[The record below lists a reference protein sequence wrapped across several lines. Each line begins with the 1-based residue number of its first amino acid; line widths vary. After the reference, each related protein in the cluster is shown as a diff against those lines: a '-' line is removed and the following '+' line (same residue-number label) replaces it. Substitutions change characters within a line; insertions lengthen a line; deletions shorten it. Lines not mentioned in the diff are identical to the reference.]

1 LVCKILVENRNA
13 PCQFKIRYGIMSSFI
28 KKISIDDLIP
38 GMFVCD
44 VFNREDILL
53 LSADSVITNND
64 QITALRRQG
73 VVNVYINTVKGKDT
87 LKKISVPE
95 LREVEYYKEMEK
107 ARDIHRQT
115 LDAAKNALDSIRKG
129 SSFSVSQIEE
139 ASQNIVESIL
149 RNPDALVSLCQ
160 IRGYDEYTYTHSV
173 NVSVLTTSMASSMG
187 YNRDR
192 LLEIGIG
199 GMLHDIGKMRVPES
213 ILNKPG
219 KYTDWEFN
227 IMKKHPEYGIEI
239 VKDKKNISEFSKKL
253 IIQHHERYNGKGY
266 PRRLKGDEIDEIGL
280 IGAVVDVYDA
290 LTSDRIYRAAWTP
303 QKALAVIF
311 QGCDEE
317 YSRNI
322 VERFTRRMGIYP
334 VGSFVRLVSGEM
346 GIVMRVDKGQLLL
359 PEVLILFDASGNRL
373 AKPVE
378 YDLLKKKNESDG
390 KSYSIQISLNPIA
403 YGVKIAD
410 YID

>member
-1 LVCKILVENRNA
+1 
-13 PCQFKIRYGIMSSFI
+13 MSTFI

-73 VVNVYINTVKGKDT
+73 VVNVYINTGKGRDT

-95 LREVEYYKEMEK
+95 LREVEYYKEMGK

-129 SSFSVSQIEE
+129 GSFSVSQIEE

-266 PRRLKGDEIDEIGL
+266 PRRLKGSEIDEIGL

>member
-1 LVCKILVENRNA
+1 
-13 PCQFKIRYGIMSSFI
+13 MSTFI

-38 GMFVCD
+38 GMFLCD

-64 QITALRRQG
+64 QIAALRRQG
-73 VVNVYINTVKGKDT
+73 VVNVYINTGKGKDII
-87 LKKISVPE
+87 KKISGNDENQVSD
-95 LREVEYYKEMEK
+95 LRENEYYKEMEK
-107 ARDIHRQT
+107 ARNIHRQT
-115 LDAAKNALDSIRKG
+115 IDAAREALDSIKKG
-129 SSFSVSQIEE
+129 RSFSVSQIEE

-149 RNPDALVSLCQ
+149 RNPDALISLCQ

-173 NVSVLTTSMASSMG
+173 NVSVLTTSMASTMG
-187 YNRDR
+187 YNRDQ
-192 LLEIGIG
+192 LLEIGVG

-227 IMKKHPEYGIEI
+227 MMKKHPEYGMEI

-266 PRRLKGDEIDEIGL
+266 PRRLKGAEIDEIGL
-280 IGAVVDVYDA
+280 IGAVADVYDA
-290 LTSDRIYRAAWTP
+290 LTSNRVYRAAWTP

-322 VERFTRRMGIYP
+322 VERFTRQMGIYP

-346 GIVMRVDKGQLLL
+346 GIVTHVDKGQLLL
-359 PEVLILFDASGNRL
+359 PAVLILFDSSGNRL

-378 YDLLKKKNESDG
+378 YDLLKKKNEPDG
-390 KSYSIQISLNPIA
+390 KSYSIQISLNPGA
-403 YGVKIAD
+403 YGVEIAE
-410 YID
+410 YIDEKAL